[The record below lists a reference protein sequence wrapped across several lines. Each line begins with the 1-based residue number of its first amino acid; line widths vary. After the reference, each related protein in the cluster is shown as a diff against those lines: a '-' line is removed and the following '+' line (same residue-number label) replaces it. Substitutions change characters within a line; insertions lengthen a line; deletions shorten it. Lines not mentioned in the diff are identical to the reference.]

1 MRNNNNN
8 SNRKPDSTAT
18 IVKESYSQNLI
29 GTINN
34 AVKRSNPITIHYY
47 SNEKGLTERIIEPMD
62 VIIRMGK
69 KNLVGWCQLRNDW
82 RTFRID
88 RINFIKVHMN
98 ELYEVRADYKIEDF
112 QDEGSNYSSVNSVNS
127 DRGEGRMDKNDRGE
141 RGEKTE
147 RVDKY
152 ARPANKDFGFSTE
165 NIKTMS
171 ENKLNFSNDNVKTY
185 SEDEDD
191 LAL

>member
-1 MRNNNNN
+1 MRNNHN
-8 SNRKPDSTAT
+8 NRKSDGQNKGV

-34 AVKRSNPITIHYY
+34 AVRQDKLLTIIYY
-47 SNEKGLTERIIEPMD
+47 SKEKGLTERVLEPMD
-62 VIIRMGK
+62 IVIRGGR
-69 KNLVGWCQLRNDW
+69 KNLVGWCRLRNDW

-88 RINFIKVHMN
+88 RINFIKVHMD
-98 ELYEVRADYKIEDF
+98 EKFEPREDYRRENF
-112 QDEGSNYSSVNSVNS
+112 EDEGSNYSATVQNA
-127 DRGEGRMDKNDRGE
+127 DRGDHRDRDRGS
-141 RGEKTE
+141 
-147 RVDKY
+147 
-152 ARPANKDFGFSTE
+152 RPANKDLGFSTD

-171 ENKLNFSNDNVKTY
+171 ENKLNFSKDNVKEY

>member
-1 MRNNNNN
+1 MRNNNN
-8 SNRKPDSTAT
+8 STRKTDSTAT

-34 AVKRSNPITIHYY
+34 AVKRSNLITIHYY

-62 VIIRMGK
+62 VVIRMGK

-88 RINFIKVHMN
+88 RINFVKVHMN
-98 ELYEVRADYKIEDF
+98 DIYEVRADYDIKNF
-112 QDEGSNYSSVNSVNS
+112 QDEGSNYSSVNSANS
-127 DRGEGRMDKNDRGE
+127 DRGEGRTDKNDRGE
-141 RGEKTE
+141 KGERTE

-171 ENKLNFSNDNVKTY
+171 ENKLNFSNEDVKVY
-185 SEDEDD
+185 SEDVDD
-191 LAL
+191 MAL

>member
-8 SNRKPDSTAT
+8 NRRSDSTAT

-34 AVKRSNPITIHYY
+34 AAKRENLITIKYY
-47 SNEKGLTERIIEPMD
+47 SNEKGLTERVIEPMD

-69 KNLVGWCQLRNDW
+69 KNLVGWCRLRNDW

-88 RINFIKVHMN
+88 RINFIAVHMN
-98 ELYEVRADYKIEDF
+98 EKFEVKEDYRRENF
-112 QDEGSNYSSVNSVNS
+112 EDEGSTYSSISHAA
-127 DRGEGRMDKNDRGE
+127 DKGEGREVDRNDNRD
-141 RGEKTE
+141 RN
-147 RVDKY
+147 
-152 ARPANKDFGFSTE
+152 APSRPANKDFGFSTA

-171 ENKLNFSNDNVKTY
+171 ENKLNFSNDNVKEY

>member
-1 MRNNNNN
+1 MRNNNKKNDN
-8 SNRKPDSTAT
+8 TAT

-34 AVKRSNPITIHYY
+34 AVRRDNLITIHYY

-62 VIIRMGK
+62 VVIRMGK
-69 KNLVGWCQLRNDW
+69 KNLVGWCRLRNDW

-88 RINFIKVHMN
+88 RINFIKVHMT
-98 ELYEVRADYKIEDF
+98 EKFEPREDYKRTDF
-112 QDEGSNYSSVNSVNS
+112 EDEGSNYSSTNQTYSERS
-127 DRGEGRMDKNDRGE
+127 DRRDDRD
-141 RGEKTE
+141 RNAPTS
-147 RVDKY
+147 
-152 ARPANKDFGFSTE
+152 RPNKEFAFNTD

-171 ENKLNFSNDNVKTY
+171 ENKLNFSNDNVKEY